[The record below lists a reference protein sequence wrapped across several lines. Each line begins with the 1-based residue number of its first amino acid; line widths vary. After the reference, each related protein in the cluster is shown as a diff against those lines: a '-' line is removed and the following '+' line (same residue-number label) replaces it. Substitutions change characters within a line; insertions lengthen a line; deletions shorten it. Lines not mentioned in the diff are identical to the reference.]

1 MSCQLRGTSTLVLFL
16 SPLVADSLISDNLI
30 PAHFVTALLQACKKK
45 HILHMQN
52 LEVQM
57 KATVVDLKHKM
68 KDVLEALEKR
78 EKITLLYHG
87 KVKGFIIPA
96 DGQKIVKVVNHPFF
110 KMAGKRAK
118 SVEQQM
124 NELRGSR
131 FNAL

>member
-1 MSCQLRGTSTLVLFL
+1 
-16 SPLVADSLISDNLI
+16 
-30 PAHFVTALLQACKKK
+30 
-45 HILHMQN
+45 
-52 LEVQM
+52 M

-87 KVKGFIIPA
+87 KGKGFIIPA
-96 DGQKIVKVVNHPFF
+96 DGQKIVKVVNHPFS
-110 KMAGKRAK
+110 KMAEKKAK
-118 SVEQQM
+118 SVEQQI